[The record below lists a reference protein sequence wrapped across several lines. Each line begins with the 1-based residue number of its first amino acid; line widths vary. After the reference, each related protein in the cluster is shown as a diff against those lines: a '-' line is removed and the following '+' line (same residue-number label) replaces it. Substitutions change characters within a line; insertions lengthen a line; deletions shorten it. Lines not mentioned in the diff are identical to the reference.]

1 VGLSQHTTPLAP
13 IPVLAQLYA
22 AQQQHQ
28 LQQQAQAAYGAQ
40 QQQQVAQTPWN
51 PWKGTWD
58 QQSLA
63 SFFNTMTLQQPQ
75 SITEWIADSGA
86 SNHTTLD
93 SGNISRF
100 RSPTSNIPSS
110 IVVGNGS
117 SLPVTSVGDTVLSGQ
132 FYLNN
137 VLVTPDIIKNL
148 LSVRQFTT
156 DNNCSMEF
164 DPFGLSVKD
173 LSSRNT
179 ILRCNSSGSLY
190 TISLPTARAP
200 PATTHYGLAAVTT
213 PASLWHQ
220 RLGHPGPDVL
230 AKLSSI
236 VVVSCNKPKHVLI
249 CHACQLGRHT
259 RLPFAQSMSRA
270 TQCFDLVHL
279 YRPCVCVGGGGGG
292 RAVMCVFKGP
302 AQRCCPTSVG
312 RFFPLSCRH
321 PPVGGSPRVSSPP
334 VCLYMLTLG
343 VLSIHNNHRR
353 LSLSNTS
360 DYDGTCNI
368 PSQKQRHHKLVNYTC
383 VRCASA

>member
-13 IPVLAQLYA
+13 IPVSTQLYA

-51 PWKGTWD
+51 PWQGTWD

-63 SFFNTMTLQQPQ
+63 SSFNTMTLQRSQ
-75 SITEWIADSGA
+75 SIIEWIADSEA
-86 SNHTTLD
+86 SNHTTPD

-100 RSPTSNIPSS
+100 RSPISTIPSS

-117 SLPVTSVGDTVLSGQ
+117 SLPVTSIGDTVLSGQ

-137 VLVTPDIIKNL
+137 VLVTPAIIKNL

-173 LSSRNT
+173 LNSRNT
-179 ILRCNSSGSLY
+179 ILRCNSSGPLY

-200 PATTHYGLAAVTT
+200 PTTTHYALAAITA

-220 RLGHPGPDVL
+220 RLGHPGPNVL

-236 VVVSCNKPKHVLI
+236 VVVSCNKPKHVPI

-270 TQCFDLVHL
+270 TQCFDLVHCDL
-279 YRPCVCVGGGGGG
+279 WTSPVISVSG
-292 RAVMCVFKGP
+292 FKYYLVILDDFSHYSW
-302 AQRCCPTSVG
+302 T
-312 RFFPLSCRH
+312 FPLRLKSDTFSTISH
-321 PPVGGSPRVSSPP
+321 FS
-334 VCLYMLTLG
+334 LM
-343 VLSIHNNHRR
+343 SI
-353 LSLSNTS
+353 LSLGARSSKSNVIMVGSLTTPLP
-360 DYDGTCNI
+360 G
-368 PSQKQRHHKLVNYTC
+368 PSFSPMV
-383 VRCASA
+383 